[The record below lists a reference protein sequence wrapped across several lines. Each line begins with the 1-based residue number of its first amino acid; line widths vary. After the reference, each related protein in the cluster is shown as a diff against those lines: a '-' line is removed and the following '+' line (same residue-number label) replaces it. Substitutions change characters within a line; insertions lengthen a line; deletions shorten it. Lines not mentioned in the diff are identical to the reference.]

1 MGSRHSP
8 QRVVRLA
15 GDRGEKRLVRLHKA
29 GTVLVR
35 ACVKCYF
42 MFTCVCMYVC
52 MYGVYHAYRYM
63 LCTCMCVSVCVHVYV
78 LNVYPQVYG
87 HACVNV

>member
-1 MGSRHSP
+1 
-8 QRVVRLA
+8 
-15 GDRGEKRLVRLHKA
+15 
-29 GTVLVR
+29 
-35 ACVKCYF
+35 
-42 MFTCVCMYVC
+42 MYVC

-63 LCTCMCVSVCVHVYV
+63 LCTCMCVSVCMHVYV